1 LGEQLGEEG
10 MANPQPVQMLA
21 ALTKER
27 SSEIRNALL
36 KMKIDIDENDIVDI
50 DEVDLQK
57 LKKQIA
63 DDTPPRRQGVAAKE
77 VGVAPLKKEKEGV
90 A

>member
-1 LGEQLGEEG
+1 

-27 SSEIRNALL
+27 SHEIRVALG
-36 KMKIDIDENDIVDI
+36 KMKIDVDQNDLVDL
-50 DEVDLQK
+50 DEVDIQK

-63 DDTPPRRQGVAAKE
+63 DDTPPKRVGQPAKE
-77 VGVAPLKKEKEGV
+77 VGEVPIKAKAQEEGSK
-90 A
+90 

>member
-1 LGEQLGEEG
+1 

-27 SSEIRNALL
+27 SHEIRSALI
-36 KMKIDIDENDIVDI
+36 KMKVKIDENDIVDI

-63 DDTPPRRQGVAAKE
+63 DDTPEKRVGKPANEIGV
-77 VGVAPLKKEKEGV
+77 VPLKKEKEGV